1 MWPVLQGELTVSTLH
16 TWVSL
21 NAHPRAEG
29 FLKIDTGGVGDP
41 GRPPPLTGRCRTLL
55 GCCSLDPE
63 LPRPFRRPWSP

>member
-29 FLKIDTGGVGDP
+29 FLKIDSCGGLRPREARSFDVSLPNTFGLLQP
-41 GRPPPLTGRCRTLL
+41 G
-55 GCCSLDPE
+55 S
-63 LPRPFRRPWSP
+63 

>member
-29 FLKIDTGGVGDP
+29 FLRIDNGGV
-41 GRPPPLTGRCRTLL
+41 
-55 GCCSLDPE
+55 
-63 LPRPFRRPWSP
+63 